1 MQTTPEPLAPRLF
14 AEALG
19 TFALVF
25 AGTGAI
31 VVNEAHGGSVTHL
44 GIAITFGLV
53 VMAMIYALGDIS
65 GAHIN
70 PAVTVAFYFAKRFPG
85 RDVLPYVLVQCG
97 GAIAASA
104 LIATTFPSSTT
115 LGATLPAGAW
125 WQSFV
130 IEVVLTFLLML
141 VILRVSSGSRET
153 GLMAGAAIGA
163 VVACEALFAGPITGA
178 SMNPARSLGPALV
191 GGHLGAL
198 PIYLA
203 APTLGAQ
210 LAIPTCRLMGAG
222 NCCPGAAG
230 GSCS

>member
-1 MQTTPEPLAPRLF
+1 MAPPSNSLRGSLV

-31 VVNEAHGGSVTHL
+31 VMNEIGGEVTHL
-44 GIAITFGLV
+44 GVAITFGLV
-53 VMAMIYALGDIS
+53 VMAMIYALGETS

-70 PAVTVAFYFAKRFPG
+70 PAVTIAFWVARRFPAG
-85 RDVLPYVLVQCG
+85 RVLPYILAQCS

-104 LIATTFPSSTT
+104 LVAATFPRDELLGTT
-115 LGATLPAGAW
+115 LGATVPAGVW

-130 IEVVLTFLLML
+130 LEIVLTFLLMM

-153 GLMAGAAIGA
+153 GIMAGAAIGA
-163 VVACEALFAGPITGA
+163 TVAIEALFAGPITGA

-191 GGHLGAL
+191 SGELGPLPLYLVAPVIGAL
-198 PIYLA
+198 
-203 APTLGAQ
+203 
-210 LAIPTCRLMGAG
+210 LAIPTCRLIGG
-222 NCCPGAAG
+222 SEDCCPDPNL
-230 GSCS
+230 